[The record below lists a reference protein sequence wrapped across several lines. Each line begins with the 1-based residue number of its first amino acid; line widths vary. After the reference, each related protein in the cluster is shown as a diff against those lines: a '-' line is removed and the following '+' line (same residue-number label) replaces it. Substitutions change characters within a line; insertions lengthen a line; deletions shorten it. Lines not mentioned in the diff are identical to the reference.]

1 MDALIKETLSLIK
14 QRARL
19 LQNLTP
25 EDVEDLEYVVQI
37 GAEIEELIDG
47 LKEKYQTIH

>member
-1 MDALIKETLSLIK
+1 MDAVIKETLSLIK
-14 QRARL
+14 KRAKL

-37 GAEIEELIDG
+37 GAEIEELIDS
-47 LKEKYQTIH
+47 LKEKYPTIH

>member
-1 MDALIKETLSLIK
+1 MDAVIKETLSLIK
-14 QRARL
+14 QRAKL

-37 GAEIEELIDG
+37 GAESEELIAS
-47 LKEKYQTIH
+47 LKKNYPTIH

>member
-1 MDALIKETLSLIK
+1 MDSLIKETLSLIK